1 MFRSLAVA
9 LRLTSSLESM
19 KLQEFEEVTNLK
31 ELEENEEVTEQELD
45 DPFISIYNVYIYTV
59 NL

>member
-1 MFRSLAVA
+1 
-9 LRLTSSLESM
+9 M